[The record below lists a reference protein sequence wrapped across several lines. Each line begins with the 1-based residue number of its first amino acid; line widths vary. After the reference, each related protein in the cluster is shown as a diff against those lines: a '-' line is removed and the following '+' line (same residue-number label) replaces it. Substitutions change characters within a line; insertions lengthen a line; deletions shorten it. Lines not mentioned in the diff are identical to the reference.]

1 MDLPEHNYY
10 ALIPLVPQAPRR
22 CSMNIAKQLLTTLLI
37 VVGAA
42 AFVLQSGCS
51 YSGYSVRP
59 EARHHSLA
67 KAAADL
73 NQVADPNLP
82 SRTYTNCTAGE
93 WEMKVNTD
101 SESGTS
107 FGGYASQRCAPV
119 DTRGSGYYPN
129 QKTGAK

>member
-1 MDLPEHNYY
+1 
-10 ALIPLVPQAPRR
+10 
-22 CSMNIAKQLLTTLLI
+22 MNIAKQLLTTLLI

-82 SRTYTNCTAGE
+82 SRTYTNYGRRMGDEGEYRQRERHILRWIRLTA
-93 WEMKVNTD
+93 V
-101 SESGTS
+101 
-107 FGGYASQRCAPV
+107 CA
-119 DTRGSGYYPN
+119 G
-129 QKTGAK
+129 